1 MSTNQLLIFARE
13 ISCKILNRNMA
24 DFSSLVEFTVR
35 SYTISNSLIH
45 YFWSSQTSIWEYND
59 ELMVVGRDGC
69 YIVDNDRSWSTA
81 FARENG
87 SLFRENSDD
96 TNKNALAFHTVYG
109 RGMSVVALEKSCD
122 VPMVG
127 SWPSKHATRCQSK
140 RAVCRCRSRSVCSTT
155 F

>member
-1 MSTNQLLIFARE
+1 
-13 ISCKILNRNMA
+13 MA

-45 YFWSSQTSIWEYND
+45 YFWSSQTFSWEYND

-69 YIVDNDRSWSTA
+69 YIVDNDRSWSAA

-96 TNKNALAFHTVYG
+96 TNKNALAFHTV
-109 RGMSVVALEKSCD
+109 
-122 VPMVG
+122 
-127 SWPSKHATRCQSK
+127 WPRY
-140 RAVCRCRSRSVCSTT
+140 VCRCIGEIVWRTNGGFVTQ
-155 F
+155 